1 MSRLK
6 LRITEQS
13 VEDVRRLIL
22 IARRVTIHIWETFD
36 SMAYSW
42 VKLRDGWEL
51 DSSLSSIVEAADLH
65 CPNKLSKVEI
75 WRGTVR
81 TCSITSIRFRSPFYN
96 YFFKVKNKARSII
109 I

>member
-22 IARRVTIHIWETFD
+22 IARRVTIHLWETFD

-42 VKLRDGWEL
+42 VKLRDGGEF
-51 DSSLSSIVEAADLH
+51 VQY
-65 CPNKLSKVEI
+65 C
-75 WRGTVR
+75 
-81 TCSITSIRFRSPFYN
+81 
-96 YFFKVKNKARSII
+96 
-109 I
+109 